1 MDPVRGVAQAS
12 KNGVPGAIFDSPKL
26 EHRPRKDPLRLLSYL
41 LFFSASAALGAKI
54 GDTYQSVIAEK
65 GPPKSQIQV
74 GTVQLVGY
82 PDVTIKFRDNVVVS
96 IKAVVSAPAAISTPV
111 PRISNQAAQPVVSV
125 DTLEAQLKDA
135 VDHVNVIVNQPVSY
149 VPRTQENWNQCA
161 WFGGAYFHPGATTPD
176 FANVDVR
183 KTQETKNYDG
193 YAYASSQ
200 FTPDRAYI
208 ASDMAFN
215 SMTKFFYQDRTV
227 PKKKLTEDEMVEI
240 NRLYRIIA
248 KCCAQLSQL
257 GLTPQLK

>member
-1 MDPVRGVAQAS
+1 
-12 KNGVPGAIFDSPKL
+12 
-26 EHRPRKDPLRLLSYL
+26 LRHLSYL
-41 LFFSASAALGAKI
+41 LFFAASAALGAKI

-65 GPPKSQIQV
+65 GPPKSQMQV
-74 GTVQLVGY
+74 GSVQLLGY

-96 IKAVVSAPAAISTPV
+96 IKAVVSAPEPMPTPLPRVSGQTTQPAAS
-111 PRISNQAAQPVVSV
+111 ADA
-125 DTLEAQLKDA
+125 LEAQLKDA
-135 VDHVNVIVNQPVSY
+135 VDHVNIIVNQPVQY

-161 WFGGAYFHPGATTPD
+161 WFGDAYFHPGATTPD

-193 YAYASSQ
+193 YAYASSK
-200 FTPDRAYI
+200 FTPDRAYV

-227 PKKKLTEDEMVEI
+227 PKKKLTEDEMLEI

-248 KCCAQLSQL
+248 KCCAQLTQL
-257 GLTPQLK
+257 GLTPHLN